1 MTALKLIPI
10 DDSLGVALPD
20 ELLARLQW
28 KVGDSVCLTED
39 QGRLMLSLAPALLD
53 SQMSEARRL
62 MQRRSEALRKLSE

>member
-28 KVGDSVCLTED
+28 KVGDSVCLTEE

-62 MQRRSEALRKLSE
+62 MQQRSEALRKLSE

>member
-28 KVGDSVCLTED
+28 KAGASVCLTEE
-39 QGRLMLSLAPALLD
+39 QGRLTLRLAAALSD

-62 MQRRSEALRKLSE
+62 MQQRGDALRKLSE